1 MGTDHRPANLYSVVH
16 VGLPLFFHDEREG
29 NMILGDLPGG
39 SLLAMALGVFLALA
53 ALAAAVAVL
62 HPHRQRRNDAFRV
75 LALLVSLFR
84 RTGGAP

>member
-1 MGTDHRPANLYSVVH
+1 
-16 VGLPLFFHDEREG
+16 
-29 NMILGDLPGG
+29 MILGDLPGG